1 MGKKPQDVLAMIR
14 ENNVKIVDFR
24 FTDYPGLWQHF
35 SVPADEVDADTFED
49 GLGFDGS
56 SMRGWQSIDE
66 SDLLV
71 MPDADTAFVDPFL
84 EIPTLV
90 LFCEIEDPI
99 TRDLYT
105 RDPRTVARKAEN
117 YLKSSGIAD
126 EATFGPEAEFF
137 VFDDIRFD
145 QTNSSGYYYVDSIEG
160 RWNTGRDEQPN
171 LGYKPRYKEG
181 YFPVPPTDSLQDI
194 RSEMVLHMLNCG
206 IEVEAHH
213 HEVATGGQGE
223 IDFRFAPMLSCA
235 DKLILYKY
243 IVKNTARKHGKTA
256 TFMPKP
262 LFEDNGTGMH
272 VHQSLWKDGEPLFA
286 GSEYAGLSDLALHYA
301 GGILKHA
308 HALLAFVAP
317 TTNSYKRLVPG
328 YEAPVNLA
336 YSQRNR
342 SACIRI
348 PMYSPSPKAKRLEFR
363 CPDPSCN
370 PYLAFAAMLMA
381 GLDGIENQID
391 PGEPLDKD
399 LYELE
404 PEELAKVPQTPGSL
418 EEAINALEADHEFLL
433 KGNVFT
439 QDVVDHWIEYKRK
452 NEIDE
457 MRLRPHPYEFA
468 LYFDA

>member
-1 MGKKPQDVLAMIR
+1 MAKTPQDVLTMIKD
-14 ENNVKIVDFR
+14 NNVKIVDFR

-35 SVPADEVDADTFED
+35 SVPANEVEADTFED

-84 EIPTLV
+84 EVPTLV

-206 IEVEAHH
+206 IKVEAHH

-235 DKLILYKY
+235 DQLILYKY

-286 GSEYAGLSDLALHYA
+286 GSGYAGLSEMALHYA

-336 YSQRNR
+336 YSRRNR

-348 PMYSPSPKAKRLEFR
+348 PMYSPSPKAKRIEFR
-363 CPDPSCN
+363 CPDPSAN
-370 PYLAFAAMLMA
+370 PYLAFSAIMMA
-381 GLDGIENQID
+381 GFDGVMNRTLPPD
-391 PGEPLDKD
+391 PVDQD
-399 LYELE
+399 LYEL
-404 PEELAKVPQTPGSL
+404 PEEELRKIGDTPPTL
-418 EEAINALEADHEFLL
+418 KAALNALEEDNEYLL
-433 KGNVFT
+433 RGDVFT
-439 QDVVDHWIEYKRK
+439 PDVIDTWIRYKRA
-452 NEIDE
+452 NELAYMDQ
-457 MRLRPHPYEFA
+457 RPHPAEFA
-468 LYFDA
+468 LYYDC